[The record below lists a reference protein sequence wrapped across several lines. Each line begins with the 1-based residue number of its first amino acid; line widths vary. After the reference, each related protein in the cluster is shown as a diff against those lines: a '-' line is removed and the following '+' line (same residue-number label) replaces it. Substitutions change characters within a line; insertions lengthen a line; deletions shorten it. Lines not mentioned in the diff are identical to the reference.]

1 MPEKDK
7 LRDFLKQ
14 YYFFDENSEPN
25 KFTFEDDT
33 IKAVKEWLIKQRVIA
48 EESYAKY
55 DALVIQNLID
65 RVDEV

>member
-1 MPEKDK
+1 LPEKDK